1 MLAYANRKEKVNNS
15 CTKGSGILNSAIN
28 ALPFELHIP
37 GYQFCGPGTHLKK
50 RLLLGQKG
58 INQLDSACR
67 EHDIAYSNSKA
78 IEERHKADKS
88 LASTAKE
95 IATAK
100 DTKLGQR
107 IAAAATWGL
116 MNAKRKMG
124 MGMNK
129 KKNRKRK
136 IRIAKRGGFIPLLPL
151 LGVLGSLA
159 GGAANIASA
168 INRSKAQ
175 QKQLEELKRH
185 NASLEGRGLYLSPYK
200 RINGRGIRKRR
211 KVVKKKKI
219 IFITKNRSNYKY
231 TIRKSM

>member
-1 MLAYANRKEKVNNS
+1 MIVRANRKKGVNS
-15 CTKGSGILNSAIN
+15 SDIKGSGILNSAIN

-50 RLLLGQKG
+50 RISLGQKG
-58 INQLDSACR
+58 VNQLDTACR
-67 EHDIAYSNSKA
+67 EHDIAYSNSKD
-78 IEERHKADKS
+78 IKERHKADKS
-88 LASTAKE
+88 LAAAAKQ
-95 IATAK
+95 IATTK

-107 IAAAATWGL
+107 IAATLTWGF

-159 GGAANIASA
+159 RGAANIASA
-168 INRSKAQ
+168 INKSKAQ

-185 NASLEGRGLYLSPYK
+185 NATLEGRGLYLSPYK
-200 RINGRGIRKRR
+200 RKSGRGITKRR
-211 KVVKKKKI
+211 KVGGKKK
-219 IFITKNRSNYKY
+219 
-231 TIRKSM
+231 